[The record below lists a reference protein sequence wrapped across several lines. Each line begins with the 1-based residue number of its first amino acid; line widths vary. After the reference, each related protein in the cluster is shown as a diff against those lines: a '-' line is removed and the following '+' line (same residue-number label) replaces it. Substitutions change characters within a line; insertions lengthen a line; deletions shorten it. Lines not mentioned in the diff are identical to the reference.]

1 MKELDASLAARI
13 SDLEQVKNQLENQLS
28 RLMQEQSNA
37 EDAHRAELA
46 TLKAQ
51 LATEE
56 HRVSSG
62 EGAALLFMPG
72 GGVLSGEDVA
82 KIRTQAQESER
93 ELQDLQ
99 CAHDRDKALWEGKAQ
114 FLEQQKEHYKRE
126 LSEAQRKFELTLQ
139 QI

>member
-56 HRVSSG
+56 HRGVALVDGLVARTHVSD
-62 EGAALLFMPG
+62 APADA
-72 GGVLSGEDVA
+72 DVA
-82 KIRTQAQESER
+82 PVLVAVWWPAPHARG
-93 ELQDLQ
+93 ELMTLHA
-99 CAHDRDKALWEGKAQ
+99 CA
-114 FLEQQKEHYKRE
+114 
-126 LSEAQRKFELTLQ
+126 
-139 QI
+139 